1 MLQERAIIFGN
12 LLIDF
17 QNILVMDDT
26 DMGCSVGLEN
36 CIDTGDAKPIEQL
49 MCRVELAFTG

>member
-1 MLQERAIIFGN
+1 MLQERAIIFVN

-36 CIDTGDAKPIEQL
+36 HIDTGDAKPIEQP